1 MQKITRNHLGDYLK
15 AQVELFD
22 DQNIYNMPIA
32 KTLDDLYNLS
42 LSCIASL
49 NKKKTFIIRKRY
61 GILDDGISQSVQDIA
76 KALNT
81 GTENIRSYITRIEHE
96 LVRYIIYEAN
106 LDYISLDTK
115 ISNLK
120 ISTYTIESLQKGN
133 IFTIGD
139 ITRKTKEEILK
150 INNIGKKSL
159 DEVEKLIIFYG
170 YNFRVDE
177 IDESKDIKNIS
188 IDTNIK
194 YLKLS
199 TRTYNALLRNK
210 IYTLADILI
219 NSRESLLAYP
229 GLSFKTVEEI
239 EKVVNSLGYKLSSL
253 YGQNFGVD
261 EIDEFKDI
269 KNISIDTNIKYLKL
283 STRTYNALLRN
294 KIYTLADILINSR
307 ESLLAYPGLSFKT
320 VEEIEKVVNTLG
332 YQLSTLENSN
342 KIPYELNINI
352 MRLGFSIRTY
362 NCLNKVGIETLRD
375 VINRSIKA
383 YLQIPDFSFECIE
396 EIIDMVHSL
405 GFHLLDEEYI
415 NMKQDDNSLEPSNNY
430 HQKIKKI

>member
-1 MQKITRNHLGDYLK
+1 MQKITRNDLGDYLK

-22 DQNIYNMPIA
+22 DQNICNMQIA

-42 LSCIASL
+42 LSCITSL

-133 IFTIGD
+133 IFTIRD

-159 DEVEKLIIFYG
+159 DEVEKLINFYG
-170 YNFRVDE
+170 YNFEDDE
-177 IDESKDIKNIS
+177 TDKLEDIKDIS

-194 YLKLS
+194 YLKFS

-210 IYTLADILI
+210 ISTLADILI

-239 EKVVNSLGYKLSSL
+239 EKVVNS
-253 YGQNFGVD
+253 
-261 EIDEFKDI
+261 
-269 KNISIDTNIKYLKL
+269 
-283 STRTYNALLRN
+283 
-294 KIYTLADILINSR
+294 
-307 ESLLAYPGLSFKT
+307 
-320 VEEIEKVVNTLG
+320 LG

-430 HQKIKKI
+430 SQKIKKI